1 MKIKLIV
8 FLTTAVIALAQ
19 PPPDQSLD
27 RSFNLNHVDTPRD
40 MQEIATVVRS
50 IGDAKQVA
58 AEVELKVLTVH
69 GTADEMAV
77 TKWLLEYLDL
87 PDIPAN
93 TPNSP
98 KRRYQMPAGKNGDN
112 VIGVFYLP
120 QMETLQSFQEVST
133 VVRSIG
139 EIRRLFTY
147 SARRAIV
154 ARGTP
159 EQIDLAEWLLN
170 ELEQPA
176 AAATPGKREYIVPG
190 PGDPDNIVRVFSLK
204 QSATPQRF
212 QEIATQVRVTT
223 QARRLFTYLA
233 PRIITVRGTPGQVEH
248 ANQLI
253 TELNR

>member
-1 MKIKLIV
+1 MGTKFIV
-8 FLTTAVIALAQ
+8 FLATALIALGQSAA
-19 PPPDQSLD
+19 DQSLD
-27 RSFNLNHVDTPRD
+27 RTFNLNHVDTPRD
-40 MQEIATVVRS
+40 MQEIATVIRS
-50 IGDAKQVA
+50 VGDATQVA
-58 AEVELKVLTVH
+58 AEAERKVLTVH
-69 GTADEMAV
+69 GTSDEMAV

-93 TPNSP
+93 APNSP
-98 KRRYQMPAGKNGDN
+98 KRRYQMPASKNGDN
-112 VIGVFYLP
+112 VIAVFYLP
-120 QMETLQSFQEVST
+120 QMETLQSFQEVGT

-170 ELEQPA
+170 ELEQPVN
-176 AAATPGKREYIVPG
+176 TVNPGKREYIVPG

-212 QEIATQVRVTT
+212 QEIATQVRITT
-223 QARRLFTYLA
+223 QARRLFTYLSA
-233 PRIITVRGTPGQVEH
+233 RIITVRGTPSQVEQ